1 MAKNRV
7 TTHLACEACKQR
19 NYTQVVSKK
28 RTVGSLVLKKYCRH
42 CRRHA
47 VHKETK

>member
-7 TTHLACEACKQR
+7 TTHLACEACKER

-28 RTVGSLVLKKYCRH
+28 RTVGSLKIK
-42 CRRHA
+42 
-47 VHKETK
+47 